1 MTTPAR
7 PANLSAEGAAS
18 LATVIQPLQP
28 TVEVAQ
34 QVRRAENEAPPS
46 TALEPVASQT
56 ETVPTG
62 TSQKNST
69 EVTDYSTGSSSG
81 ADNLEVFFLFWFV
94 PYECFISAVW
104 FSSLAF
110 GFVYSSSFWRM
121 FVRRP
126 RVH

>member
-1 MTTPAR
+1 MTTPGR

-62 TSQKNST
+62 TSQKNSN
-69 EVTDYSTGSSSG
+69 EVTDSTGSSSG
-81 ADNLEVFFLFWFV
+81 ADSLEVFFLVLVRAVLVFF
-94 PYECFISAVW
+94 SAVW

-121 FVRRP
+121 FVCRP

>member
-1 MTTPAR
+1 MTTAAR

-28 TVEVAQ
+28 PVEVAQ

-62 TSQKNST
+62 TLQKNST
-69 EVTDYSTGSSSG
+69 EVTDLTGSSSS
-81 ADNLEVFFLFWFV
+81 ADNLDVFFLFWFV
-94 PYECFISAVW
+94 PY
-104 FSSLAF
+104 
-110 GFVYSSSFWRM
+110 
-121 FVRRP
+121 
-126 RVH
+126 

>member
-1 MTTPAR
+1 MSFALSPKRSSRFEMTTPAC

-69 EVTDYSTGSSSG
+69 EVTDSTGSSSG

-94 PYECFISAVW
+94 PY
-104 FSSLAF
+104 
-110 GFVYSSSFWRM
+110 
-121 FVRRP
+121 
-126 RVH
+126 